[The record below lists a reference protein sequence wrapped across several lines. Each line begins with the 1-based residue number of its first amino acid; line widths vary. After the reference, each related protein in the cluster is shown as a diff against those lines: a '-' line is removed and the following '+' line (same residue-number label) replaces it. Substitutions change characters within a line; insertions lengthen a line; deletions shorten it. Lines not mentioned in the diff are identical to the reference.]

1 MKIIDKFR
9 FKVIL
14 GICLLEQ
21 GLLSKVDEV
30 TQSHVHLRGTYL
42 RMYL

>member
-1 MKIIDKFR
+1 MEIIDKFR
-9 FKVIL
+9 FKVIP

-42 RMYL
+42 RIYL